1 MKKFNSVLIREV
13 YGDILIVLLMSLV
26 VLSGCATM
34 GLSSDPLLAA
44 KQQGI
49 IWGSVY
55 NAEYK
60 DVESVMNN
68 KASTPEQITMANKKR
83 AILVKVHP
91 WLKMYK
97 KATDKGNL
105 PTTENTEAL
114 INLINELT
122 VLSGDI

>member
-1 MKKFNSVLIREV
+1 MKQLRINIALFLVLAFV
-13 YGDILIVLLMSLV
+13 FA
-26 VLSGCATM
+26 GCATM

-49 IWGSVY
+49 IWGSIY
-55 NAEYK
+55 NSEYK

-97 KATDKGNL
+97 KATDQGSI
-105 PTTENTEAL
+105 PTAENTEAL
-114 INLINELT
+114 VNLINELT
-122 VLSGDI
+122 ILSGGI

>member
-1 MKKFNSVLIREV
+1 MKQHKVNVALMILFAFVLA
-13 YGDILIVLLMSLV
+13 
-26 VLSGCATM
+26 GCATM

-49 IWGSVY
+49 IWGSIY

-60 DVESVMNN
+60 DVESIMNN
-68 KASTPEQITMANKKR
+68 KAATPEQVDMANKKR

-97 KATDKGNL
+97 KATDQGSI
-105 PTTENTEAL
+105 PTAENTEAL
-114 INLINELT
+114 VNLINELT
-122 VLSGDI
+122 ILSGGI